1 MCRQYGQDSE
11 TAMEKEEILLKKRI
25 QDLARTAYQR
35 DYVTFSDFLDLN
47 EQNIVHSLKPEE
59 LGASVR
65 FFGGYEGAERQ
76 IAAFLP
82 DALSYEA
89 DIPYPLACLRIEP
102 LSRKFSEPLT
112 HRDYLGALVHLGI
125 ERAMLGD
132 ILVRQQE
139 AYVFCH
145 SRMREF
151 LEENVTRIRH
161 TSVIVQQITQAE
173 DLPRPQFQSIRG
185 TVASV
190 RLDSVIALAFS
201 SSRSGM
207 LGLIEGGKVFVN
219 GRLTVSN
226 GHPLKNGDVVSVR
239 GYGKFRF
246 EEALGTTK
254 KGRCS
259 ILISRYV

>member
-82 DALSYEA
+82 DALLFEWQ
-89 DIPYPLACLRIEP
+89 YPWKCLKVLP
-102 LSRKFSEPLT
+102 AAPKFAETLT
-112 HRDYLGALVHLGI
+112 HRDYLGSILGLGI
-125 ERAMLGD
+125 ERCKIGD
-132 ILVRQQE
+132 ILVKGNEACFFCQE
-139 AYVFCH
+139 
-145 SRMREF
+145 RMADF
-151 LEENVTRIRH
+151 LLQELRTVRH
-161 TSVIVQQITQAE
+161 TSVTVEACDFQEQGFRPEEEEIT
-173 DLPRPQFQSIRG
+173 G

-190 RLDSVIALAFS
+190 RLDSVISLAFS
-201 SSRSGM
+201 ISRSSTAP
-207 LGLIEGGKVFVN
+207 LIEGGKVFVN
-219 GRLTVSN
+219 GKLITSN
-226 GHPLKNGDVVSVR
+226 GYHLNEGDLISVR
-239 GYGKFRF
+239 GQGKFRY
-246 EEALGTTK
+246 GSMMNQTK
-254 KGRCS
+254 KGRK
-259 ILISRYV
+259 LINLFRYI

>member
-1 MCRQYGQDSE
+1 
-11 TAMEKEEILLKKRI
+11 MEKDELLLRKRV
-25 QDLARTAYQR
+25 QDLSRTAYQR

-47 EQNIVHSLKPEE
+47 EQNIIHSLKTGE
-59 LGASVR
+59 LGVSVR
-65 FFGGYEGAERQ
+65 FFGGYDGAERQ

-82 DALSYEA
+82 DALSYDEKE
-89 DIPYPLACLRIEP
+89 ILYPIECLRIEP
-102 LSRKFSEPLT
+102 LSRKFSETLT

-125 ERAMLGD
+125 ERSMLGD

-151 LEENVTRIRH
+151 LEENITRIRH
-161 TSVIVQQITQAE
+161 TSVGVSRVVHAE
-173 DLPRPQFQSIRG
+173 DLPRPQFQTIRG

-201 SSRSGM
+201 SSRSSM

-219 GRLTVSN
+219 GRMTVSN
-226 GHPLKNGDVVSVR
+226 GHPLKDGDVVSVR

-246 EEALGTTK
+246 EETLGTTK

-259 ILISRYV
+259 ILINRYV

>member
-151 LEENVTRIRH
+151 LEENVTGSGTPASLYNRSPRRRICRARSFSPSGERWH
-161 TSVIVQQITQAE
+161 PYAWTALLLWPFL
-173 DLPRPQFQSIRG
+173 LPAAVCWG
-185 TVASV
+185 
-190 RLDSVIALAFS
+190 
-201 SSRSGM
+201 
-207 LGLIEGGKVFVN
+207 
-219 GRLTVSN
+219 
-226 GHPLKNGDVVSVR
+226 
-239 GYGKFRF
+239 
-246 EEALGTTK
+246 
-254 KGRCS
+254 
-259 ILISRYV
+259 